1 MKYEVSLWR
10 QTIKR
15 MDLLQMLRMCAMW
28 SSLANEASRSV
39 FATPEEGVLG
49 QCSIAP
55 PMKYT
60 LWRIMA
66 WQSRIRMRPVVYS
79 RTRWF
84 QHKTAVAQ
92 SIGLPSRFI
101 FSIRA
106 FICSFFLSA
115 ISIMK
120 KLWADGW
127 SARYLLLCLKTYLAF
142 SSQLE
147 NKVALLVEV
156 W

>member
-1 MKYEVSLWR
+1 
-10 QTIKR
+10 
-15 MDLLQMLRMCAMW
+15 
-28 SSLANEASRSV
+28 
-39 FATPEEGVLG
+39 
-49 QCSIAP
+49 
-55 PMKYT
+55 
-60 LWRIMA
+60 
-66 WQSRIRMRPVVYS
+66 
-79 RTRWF
+79 
-84 QHKTAVAQ
+84 
-92 SIGLPSRFI
+92 LPSRFI

-147 NKVALLVEV
+147 DKVALLVEV
-156 W
+156 G